1 MISTERSTATST
13 KSMNALRPTAWWAAY
28 FRMNSR
34 RDWHI
39 PWTENPSLPADEH
52 LRIATSIAEFQRG
65 ESSEARNYLAKSA
78 AFALAANEPAFH
90 AASVLFVAEENQHAA
105 LLLRFMNL
113 VNITPRRAT
122 FSDGIFRRIRAVSDV
137 GWSSR
142 VLIIAELVAQEY
154 YPCLKLTTRHPVL
167 RRVCDKLIFDEFAH
181 IRFQIER
188 IARAEAGHGVCVR
201 MLREAAQTV
210 LTLGAALVVYRE
222 HCPVLAPLGCLTFVA
237 RILRRNRRVIF
248 AVRTLIV
255 ATSAVDKRRLAPDR
269 ALCDARRVN
278 Y

>member
-1 MISTERSTATST
+1 
-13 KSMNALRPTAWWAAY
+13 
-28 FRMNSR
+28 
-34 RDWHI
+34 
-39 PWTENPSLPADEH
+39 
-52 LRIATSIAEFQRG
+52 
-65 ESSEARNYLAKSA
+65 
-78 AFALAANEPAFH
+78 
-90 AASVLFVAEENQHAA
+90 
-105 LLLRFMNL
+105 
-113 VNITPRRAT
+113 
-122 FSDGIFRRIRAVSDV
+122 
-137 GWSSR
+137 
-142 VLIIAELVAQEY
+142 
-154 YPCLKLTTRHPVL
+154 VL